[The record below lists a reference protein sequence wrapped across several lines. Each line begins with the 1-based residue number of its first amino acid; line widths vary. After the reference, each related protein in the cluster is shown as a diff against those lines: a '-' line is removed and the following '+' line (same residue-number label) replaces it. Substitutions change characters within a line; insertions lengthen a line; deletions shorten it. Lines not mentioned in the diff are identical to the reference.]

1 MSKNPVDL
9 DSPFGWRELA
19 RAFVW
24 FLYVQ
29 KTKYFICMGLLF
41 IVNLTGLLPTILTGH
56 LIDRL
61 TDSHTVTPG
70 LYFIA
75 LSLGLILTLSTVVRL
90 QLRRIIGTIRNKV
103 IYYVQVNGFQRLLEQ
118 SAYKDTRETTGSESQ
133 KLTTGITQLKR
144 VWNIFDSTLVVLGS
158 SLIGSLATFV
168 YIAPWYFSLMLII
181 YIVIGYGLTDYFI
194 RIRYALINQFYA
206 SQENTSSAF
215 IEGVAN
221 AVTIK
226 AQGATQAFQKKVSEN
241 ALIWRDLDNK
251 LLVLKTRKWSIFQSF
266 NGLMIGGFLCLALFA
281 YTQKNITIG
290 TISITMGLMLRLVG
304 LMIDFMDTYDE
315 LFEAKQGVARMM
327 PLFWDHKIN
336 WSGTGS
342 FPNTWDTIQLI
353 HVSHRY
359 NKGAYILKDV
369 DLTITRGTSIGIK
382 GATGRGKSTLIKLLI
397 GLLKPTS
404 GKIMIGS
411 QKLAGIAHDEI
422 YAHIAVVQQ
431 ETELFAMSVRDNVT
445 LLRDTTESDLQ
456 RAITAAQFDSVVAK
470 LPEGMETSIGEK
482 GFRLSGGERQRLAL
496 ARALVKNPDIL
507 IMDEAT
513 SALDLKTEKS
523 LTDALHTLYP
533 HLTMIIVAHRP
544 HALAHCDCIY
554 ELVEGKLQL
563 TATHDA
569 QS

>member
-1 MSKNPVDL
+1 
-9 DSPFGWRELA
+9 
-19 RAFVW
+19 
-24 FLYVQ
+24 
-29 KTKYFICMGLLF
+29 MGLLF
-41 IVNLTGLLPTILTGH
+41 VVNLTGLLPTLLTGH

-61 TDSHTVTPG
+61 TGSHTVTPE

-75 LSLGLILTLSTVVRL
+75 VSLGLILALSTILRL

-103 IYYVQVNGFQRLLEQ
+103 NYHIQVKGFQLLLEQ
-118 SAYKDTRETTGSESQ
+118 SAYKDTQKTTGSESQ

-158 SLIGSLATFV
+158 SLVGSLVTFV
-168 YIAPWYFSLMLII
+168 YIAPWYFSLMLLM
-181 YIVIGYGLTDYFI
+181 YIAIGYWLTDYFI
-194 RIRYALINQFYA
+194 RIRYTLINQFYA
-206 SQENTSSAF
+206 SQESTSSAF

-226 AQGATQAFQKKVSEN
+226 AQGATQSFQKKVSEN
-241 ALIWRDLDNK
+241 ARVWRDLDNK
-251 LLVLKTRKWSIFQSF
+251 LLILKTRKWSIFQSF
-266 NGLMIGGFLCLALFA
+266 NGLMIGGFLCLSLFA

-315 LFEAKQGVARMM
+315 LLEAKQGVARMM
-327 PLFWDHKIN
+327 PLFWDHTIN
-336 WSGTGS
+336 WTGTGP
-342 FPNTWDTIQLI
+342 FPDTWDIIRLA

-359 NKGAYILKDV
+359 GKGAYMLKDI
-369 DLTITRGTSIGIK
+369 DLTIARGTSIGIK

-411 QKLAGIAHDEI
+411 QKLAGISHDEI
-422 YAHIAVVQQ
+422 YTHIAVVQQ
-431 ETELFAMSVRDNVT
+431 ETELFAMSVKDNIT

-513 SALDLKTEKS
+513 SSLDLQTEKR
-523 LTDALHTLYP
+523 LTDALHTSYP
-533 HLTMIIVAHRP
+533 NLTMIIVAHRP
-544 HALAHCDCIY
+544 HALAHCDRIY
-554 ELVEGKLQL
+554 ELIEGKLQP
-563 TATHDA
+563 TNM
-569 QS
+569 QVVKS